1 MVPWLLLQHICPGLL
16 VLAPCER
23 HWKRHSI
30 YLDFSIVVKTSL
42 ARREFPAGTEKL
54 WETGIFGRTRDSRAK
69 SMEAY
74 RDSQGARGLFNL
86 GKPDESSI
94 LGNLEAWRRAR

>member
-30 YLDFSIVVKTSL
+30 YLDCSIVVKTSL
-42 ARREFPAGTEKL
+42 ALCGLPPASRIVAKREFP
-54 WETGIFGRTRDSRAK
+54 
-69 SMEAY
+69 
-74 RDSQGARGLFNL
+74 GARGALARNQWDVQPFARRSRPFQL
-86 GKPDESSI
+86 G
-94 LGNLEAWRRAR
+94 